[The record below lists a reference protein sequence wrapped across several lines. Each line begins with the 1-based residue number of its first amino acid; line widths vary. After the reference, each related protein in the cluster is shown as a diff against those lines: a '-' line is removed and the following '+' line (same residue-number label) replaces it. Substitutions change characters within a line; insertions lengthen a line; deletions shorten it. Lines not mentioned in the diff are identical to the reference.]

1 MTLDETIT
9 ITPKEDWTFSF
20 EWALA
25 QMRAWL
31 EVYNVKWNWLSK
43 QFMSVFIQ
51 QPDENSKMT
60 GAYLCMKIVKQT
72 ENTSETTF
80 VPRFPSNLDLLRWDW
95 KIVE

>member
-1 MTLDETIT
+1 MEKVKT
-9 ITPKEDWTFSF
+9 TFTATEENELPF
-20 EWALA
+20 ERALS

-51 QPDENSKMT
+51 STDENSKMT
-60 GAYLCMKIVKQT
+60 KDYICMKIVNET
-72 ENTSETTF
+72 EDTKETNLI
-80 VPRFPSNLDLLRWDW
+80 PRTPSQFDLLRWDW